1 MVKHHTVDISGL
13 KVGAD
18 FPPRVMGVINLS
30 TESFYR
36 DSIVD
41 SSEQLVKAI
50 NGMEQDGADII
61 DVGGASTAPRGVY
74 GTPEVTAEVELE
86 RVTSNLEYI
95 IRNANVPVSID
106 TVRSEVAEAALD
118 FGVSLVNDVS
128 GLTRDKRMAKL
139 VANRGVPIVLMAE
152 CGGSCQTLKA
162 SFRSVER
169 SVKTALSVGIPQ
181 ERIIIDPGIGFGK
194 PSEVDLEIIR
204 ELDRFCSL
212 GYPVLVGVSRKAF
225 IGDLLNQPDPSKR
238 LTGTIAATSIAV
250 ASGANLIR
258 THDVEEGKIAAKV
271 GKALRRVSAISESQ
285 ESAE

>member
-1 MVKHHTVDISGL
+1 MRHHTVDIDGL

-18 FPPRVMGVINLS
+18 FPPRIMSVINLS
-30 TESFYR
+30 PESFYR

-41 SSEQLVKAI
+41 NRDQLVKVI
-50 NGMEQDGADII
+50 NSMEQEGADII
-61 DVGGASTAPRGVY
+61 DVGGASTAPRGIY

-95 IRNANVPVSID
+95 VRNTRVPISID
-106 TVRSEVAEAALD
+106 TARSEVAEAAID
-118 FGVSLVNDVS
+118 IGVSLVNDVS

-181 ERIIIDPGIGFGK
+181 EKIIIDPGIGFGK

-225 IGDLLNQPDPSKR
+225 IGDLLSQPNPSMR
-238 LTGTIAATSIAV
+238 LAGSIAATSIAV
-250 ASGANLIR
+250 ANGANIIR
-258 THDVEEGKIAAKV
+258 THDVNEGKIAAKV
-271 GKALRRVSAISESQ
+271 GKALRRVSAESESR

>member
-1 MVKHHTVDISGL
+1 MRHHTVDIDGL

-18 FPPRVMGVINLS
+18 FPPRIMSVINLS
-30 TESFYR
+30 PESFYR

-41 SSEQLVKAI
+41 NREQLVKVI
-50 NGMEQDGADII
+50 NSMEQEGADII
-61 DVGGASTAPRGVY
+61 DVGGASTAPRGIY

-95 IRNANVPVSID
+95 VRNTRVPISID
-106 TVRSEVAEAALD
+106 TARSEVAEAAID
-118 FGVSLVNDVS
+118 IGVSLVNDVS

-139 VANRGVPIVLMAE
+139 VADRGVPIVLMAE

-225 IGDLLNQPDPSKR
+225 IGDLLSQPNPSMR
-238 LTGTIAATSIAV
+238 LAGTIAATSIAV
-250 ASGANLIR
+250 ANGANLIR
-258 THDVEEGKIAAKV
+258 THDVNEGKIAAKV
-271 GKALRRVSAISESQ
+271 GKALRRVSVESESR

>member
-1 MVKHHTVDISGL
+1 MKHHTVDIGGL

-18 FPPRVMGVINLS
+18 FLPRVMSVINLS
-30 TESFYR
+30 PESFYR

-41 SSEQLVKAI
+41 NSEQLAKVI

-61 DVGGASTAPRGVY
+61 DVGGASTAPRGIY
-74 GTPEVTAEVELE
+74 GTPEVTVKVELE
-86 RVTSNLEYI
+86 RVSSNLEYI
-95 IRNANVPVSID
+95 VRNTKVPISID
-106 TVRSEVAEAALD
+106 TVHSEVAEAAID
-118 FGVSLVNDVS
+118 IGVSLVNDVS

-139 VANRGVPIVLMAE
+139 VADRGVPIVLMAD

-162 SFRSVER
+162 SFRSLER

-181 ERIIIDPGIGFGK
+181 ERIIVDPGIGFGK

-212 GYPVLVGVSRKAF
+212 GHPVLVGVSRKAF
-225 IGDLLNQPDPSKR
+225 IGNLLNQPDPSAR
-238 LTGTIAATSIAV
+238 LTGTIAATSVAV
-250 ASGANLIR
+250 ANGANLIR

-271 GKALRRVSAISESQ
+271 GNALRRVSAISESQ

>member
-1 MVKHHTVDISGL
+1 VDIDGL

-18 FPPRVMGVINLS
+18 FPPRIMSVINLS
-30 TESFYR
+30 PESFYR

-41 SSEQLVKAI
+41 NRDQLVKVI
-50 NGMEQDGADII
+50 NSMEQEGADII
-61 DVGGASTAPRGVY
+61 DVGGASTAPRGIY

-95 IRNANVPVSID
+95 VRNTRVPISID
-106 TVRSEVAEAALD
+106 TARSEVAEAAID
-118 FGVSLVNDVS
+118 IGVSLVNDVS

-181 ERIIIDPGIGFGK
+181 EKIIIDPGIGFGK

-225 IGDLLNQPDPSKR
+225 IGDLLSQPNPSMR
-238 LTGTIAATSIAV
+238 LAGSIAATSIAV
-250 ASGANLIR
+250 ANGANIIR
-258 THDVEEGKIAAKV
+258 THDVNEGKIAAKV
-271 GKALRRVSAISESQ
+271 GKALRRVSAESESR

>member
-1 MVKHHTVDISGL
+1 MKHHTVDIGGL
-13 KVGAD
+13 KIGAD
-18 FPPRVMGVINLS
+18 FLPRIMSVINLS
-30 TESFYR
+30 PESFYR

-41 SSEQLVKAI
+41 NSEQLAKVV

-74 GTPEVTAEVELE
+74 GTPGVTVEVELE

-95 IRNANVPVSID
+95 IRNTRVPISID
-106 TVRSEVAEAALD
+106 TVHSEVAEAAID
-118 FGVSLVNDVS
+118 IGVSLVNDVS
-128 GLTRDKRMAKL
+128 GLTKDKRMAKL
-139 VANRGVPIVLMAE
+139 VADHGVPIVLMAD

-162 SFRSVER
+162 SFRSIEK

-181 ERIIIDPGIGFGK
+181 EKIIIDPGIGFGK

-204 ELDRFCSL
+204 ELGKFCSL
-212 GYPVLVGVSRKAF
+212 GHPVLVGISRKAF
-225 IGDLLNQPDPSKR
+225 IGDLLNQPDPSVR
-238 LTGTIAATSIAV
+238 LTGTIAATSVAV
-250 ASGANLIR
+250 ANGANLVR

-285 ESAE
+285 EIAE

>member
-1 MVKHHTVDISGL
+1 MRHHTVDIDGL

-18 FPPRVMGVINLS
+18 FPPRIMSVINLS
-30 TESFYR
+30 PESFYR

-41 SSEQLVKAI
+41 NRDQLVKVI
-50 NGMEQDGADII
+50 NSMEQEGADII
-61 DVGGASTAPRGVY
+61 DVGGASTAPRGIY

-95 IRNANVPVSID
+95 VRNTRVPISID
-106 TVRSEVAEAALD
+106 TARSEVAEAAID
-118 FGVSLVNDVS
+118 IGVSLVNDVS

-225 IGDLLNQPDPSKR
+225 IGDLLSQPNPSMR
-238 LTGTIAATSIAV
+238 LAGSIAATSIAV
-250 ASGANLIR
+250 ANGANIIR
-258 THDVEEGKIAAKV
+258 THDVNEGKIAAKV
-271 GKALRRVSAISESQ
+271 GKALRRVSAESESR

>member
-1 MVKHHTVDISGL
+1 VKHHTVDIDGL

-18 FPPRVMGVINLS
+18 FPPRIMSIINLS
-30 TESFYR
+30 PESFYS

-41 SSEQLVKAI
+41 NREQLVKVI
-50 NGMEQDGADII
+50 NSMEQEGADII
-61 DVGGASTAPRGVY
+61 DVGGASTAPRGIY

-95 IRNANVPVSID
+95 VRNTRVPISID
-106 TVRSEVAEAALD
+106 TARSEVAEAAID
-118 FGVSLVNDVS
+118 IGVSLVNDVS

-139 VANRGVPIVLMAE
+139 VADRGVPIVLMAE

-225 IGDLLNQPDPSKR
+225 IGDLLSQPNPSMR
-238 LTGTIAATSIAV
+238 LAGTIAATSIAV
-250 ASGANLIR
+250 ANGANLIR
-258 THDVEEGKIAAKV
+258 THDVNEGKIAAKV
-271 GKALRRVSAISESQ
+271 GKALRRVSAESESR

>member
-1 MVKHHTVDISGL
+1 MRHHTVDIDGL

-18 FPPRVMGVINLS
+18 FPPRIMSVINLS
-30 TESFYR
+30 PESFYR

-41 SSEQLVKAI
+41 NREQLVKVI
-50 NGMEQDGADII
+50 NSMEQDGADII
-61 DVGGASTAPRGVY
+61 DVGGASTAPRGIY

-86 RVTSNLEYI
+86 RVTSNLEHI
-95 IRNANVPVSID
+95 VRNTRVPISID
-106 TVRSEVAEAALD
+106 TVRSEVAEAAID
-118 FGVSLVNDVS
+118 IGVSLVNDVS

-139 VANRGVPIVLMAE
+139 VADRGVPIVLMAE

-225 IGDLLNQPDPSKR
+225 IGDLLSQPNPSMR
-238 LTGTIAATSIAV
+238 LAGTIAATSIAV
-250 ASGANLIR
+250 ANGANLIR
-258 THDVEEGKIAAKV
+258 THDVNEGKIAAKV
-271 GKALRRVSAISESQ
+271 GKALRRVSVESESR

>member
-1 MVKHHTVDISGL
+1 MRHHTVDIDGL

-18 FPPRVMGVINLS
+18 FPPRIMSVINLS
-30 TESFYR
+30 PESFYR

-41 SSEQLVKAI
+41 NREQLVKVI
-50 NGMEQDGADII
+50 NSMEQEGADII
-61 DVGGASTAPRGVY
+61 DIGGASTAPRGIY

-95 IRNANVPVSID
+95 VRNTRVPISID
-106 TVRSEVAEAALD
+106 TARSEVAEAAID
-118 FGVSLVNDVS
+118 IGVSLVNDVS

-152 CGGSCQTLKA
+152 CGGSCQTLEA
-162 SFRSVER
+162 AFRSVER

-225 IGDLLNQPDPSKR
+225 IGDLLSQPNPSMR
-238 LTGTIAATSIAV
+238 LVGTIAATSIAV
-250 ASGANLIR
+250 ANGANLIR
-258 THDVEEGKIAAKV
+258 THDVNEGKIAAKV
-271 GKALRRVSAISESQ
+271 GKALRRVSTESENR

>member
-1 MVKHHTVDISGL
+1 VKHHTVDIGGL

-18 FPPRVMGVINLS
+18 FLPRVMSVINLS
-30 TESFYR
+30 PESFYR

-41 SSEQLVKAI
+41 NSEQLAKAI

-74 GTPEVTAEVELE
+74 GTPEVTVEVELE
-86 RVTSNLEYI
+86 RVTRNLEYI
-95 IRNANVPVSID
+95 IRNTRVPVSID
-106 TVRSEVAEAALD
+106 TVHSEVAEAAID
-118 FGVSLVNDVS
+118 IGVSLVNDVS
-128 GLTRDKRMAKL
+128 GLARDKRMAKL
-139 VANRGVPIVLMAE
+139 VADRGVPIVLMAD

-162 SFRSVER
+162 SIRSVER

-212 GYPVLVGVSRKAF
+212 GHPVLVGVSRKAF
-225 IGDLLNQPDPSKR
+225 IGNLLNQPDPSIR
-238 LTGTIAATSIAV
+238 LTGTIAVTSIAV
-250 ASGANLIR
+250 ANGANLIR
-258 THDVEEGKIAAKV
+258 THDVKEGKIAAKI
-271 GKALRRVSAISESQ
+271 GKALRRVSGISESR

>member
-1 MVKHHTVDISGL
+1 MKHHTVDIDGL

-18 FPPRVMGVINLS
+18 FPPRIMSIINLS
-30 TESFYR
+30 PESFFH

-41 SSEQLVKAI
+41 NREQLVKAI
-50 NGMEQDGADII
+50 NSMEQEGADII
-61 DVGGASTAPRGVY
+61 DVGGASTAPRGIY

-95 IRNANVPVSID
+95 VRNTRVPISID
-106 TVRSEVAEAALD
+106 TARSEVAEAAID
-118 FGVSLVNDVS
+118 IGVSLVNDVS
-128 GLTRDKRMAKL
+128 GLTRDKRMVKL

-162 SFRSVER
+162 SFDSVER

-181 ERIIIDPGIGFGK
+181 ERIIVDPGIGFGK
-194 PSEVDLEIIR
+194 PTEVDLELIR
-204 ELDRFCSL
+204 ELDRFCNL

-225 IGDLLNQPDPSKR
+225 IGDLLSQPNPSMR

-250 ASGANLIR
+250 ANGANLIR
-258 THDVEEGKIAAKV
+258 THDVNEGKIAAKV
-271 GKALRRVSAISESQ
+271 GKALRRVSAESESWG
-285 ESAE
+285 SAE

>member
-1 MVKHHTVDISGL
+1 MRHHTVDIDGL

-18 FPPRVMGVINLS
+18 FPPRIMSVINLS
-30 TESFYR
+30 PESFYR

-41 SSEQLVKAI
+41 NRDQLVKVI
-50 NGMEQDGADII
+50 NSMEQEGADII
-61 DVGGASTAPRGVY
+61 DVGGASTAPRGIY

-95 IRNANVPVSID
+95 VRNTRVPISID
-106 TVRSEVAEAALD
+106 TARSEVAEAAID
-118 FGVSLVNDVS
+118 IGVSLVNDVS

-225 IGDLLNQPDPSKR
+225 IGDLLSQPNPSMR
-238 LTGTIAATSIAV
+238 LAGSIAATSIAV
-250 ASGANLIR
+250 ANGANIIR
-258 THDVEEGKIAAKV
+258 THDVNEGKIAAKV
-271 GKALRRVSAISESQ
+271 GKALRRVSAESENR

>member
-1 MVKHHTVDISGL
+1 MVKHHTVDIGGL
-13 KVGAD
+13 EVGAD
-18 FPPRVMGVINLS
+18 FPPRIMGVINLS

-41 SSEQLVKAI
+41 SNEQLVKAI
-50 NGMEQDGADII
+50 NSMEQDGADII

-86 RVTSNLEYI
+86 RVTSNLEFI
-95 IRNANVPVSID
+95 IRNTNVPVSID

-128 GLTRDKRMAKL
+128 GLTSDKRMAKL
-139 VANRGVPIVLMAE
+139 VADRGAPIVLMAD
-152 CGGSCQTLKA
+152 CGGSCQTLNA
-162 SFRSVER
+162 SYRSVER
-169 SVKTALSVGIPQ
+169 SINTALSVGILQ

-204 ELDRFCSL
+204 ELGRFCSL
-212 GYPVLVGVSRKAF
+212 GHPVLVGVSRKAF
-225 IGDLLNQPDPSKR
+225 IGDLFNQPDPSMR

-250 ASGANLIR
+250 ANGADLVR
-258 THDVEEGKIAAKV
+258 THDVEEGKIAAEV
-271 GKALRRVSAISESQ
+271 GKALRGVPAESESRKSG
-285 ESAE
+285 E

>member
-1 MVKHHTVDISGL
+1 MKHHTVNIGGL
-13 KVGAD
+13 KVGAG
-18 FPPRVMGVINLS
+18 FPPRIMSVINLS
-30 TESFYR
+30 PESFYR

-41 SSEQLVKAI
+41 NSEQLVKVI

-61 DVGGASTAPRGVY
+61 DVGGASTAPRGIY
-74 GTPEVTAEVELE
+74 GTPEVTVKVELE
-86 RVTSNLEYI
+86 RVSSNLEYI
-95 IRNANVPVSID
+95 VRNTKVPISID
-106 TVRSEVAEAALD
+106 TVHSEVAEAAID
-118 FGVSLVNDVS
+118 IGVSLVNDVS

-139 VANRGVPIVLMAE
+139 VADRGVPIVLMAD

-162 SFRSVER
+162 SFRSLER

-181 ERIIIDPGIGFGK
+181 ERIIVDPGIGFGK

-212 GYPVLVGVSRKAF
+212 GHPVLVGVSRKAF
-225 IGDLLNQPDPSKR
+225 IGNLLNQPDPSAR
-238 LTGTIAATSIAV
+238 LTGTIAATSVAV
-250 ASGANLIR
+250 ANGANLIR

-271 GKALRRVSAISESQ
+271 GNALRRVSAISESQ

>member
-1 MVKHHTVDISGL
+1 MKHHTVDIDGL

-18 FPPRVMGVINLS
+18 FPPRIMSVINLS
-30 TESFYR
+30 PESFYR

-41 SSEQLVKAI
+41 NHEQLVNVI
-50 NGMEQDGADII
+50 NSMEQEGADII
-61 DVGGASTAPRGVY
+61 DVGGASTAPRGIY

-95 IRNANVPVSID
+95 VRNTRVPISID
-106 TVRSEVAEAALD
+106 TARSEVAEAAID
-118 FGVSLVNDVS
+118 IGVSLVNDVS

-139 VANRGVPIVLMAE
+139 VADRGVPIVLMAE
-152 CGGSCQTLKA
+152 CGGSCQTLEA
-162 SFRSVER
+162 SVRSVER

-225 IGDLLNQPDPSKR
+225 IGDLLNQPNPSMR
-238 LTGTIAATSIAV
+238 LAGTIAATAIAV
-250 ASGANLIR
+250 ANGANLVR
-258 THDVEEGKIAAKV
+258 THDVNEGKIAAKV
-271 GKALRRVSAISESQ
+271 GKALRRVSAESENR

>member
-1 MVKHHTVDISGL
+1 MKHHTVDIGGL

-18 FPPRVMGVINLS
+18 FLPRVMSVINLS
-30 TESFYR
+30 PESFYR

-41 SSEQLVKAI
+41 NSEQLAKAI

-74 GTPEVTAEVELE
+74 GTPEVTVEVELE
-86 RVTSNLEYI
+86 RVTRNLEYI
-95 IRNANVPVSID
+95 IRNTRVPVSID
-106 TVRSEVAEAALD
+106 TVHSEVAEAAID
-118 FGVSLVNDVS
+118 IGVSLVNDVS
-128 GLTRDKRMAKL
+128 GLARDKRMAKL
-139 VANRGVPIVLMAE
+139 VADRGVPIVLMAD

-162 SFRSVER
+162 SIRSVER

-212 GYPVLVGVSRKAF
+212 GHPVLVGVSRKAF
-225 IGDLLNQPDPSKR
+225 IGNLLNQPDPSIR
-238 LTGTIAATSIAV
+238 LTGTIAVTSIAV
-250 ASGANLIR
+250 ANGANLIR
-258 THDVEEGKIAAKV
+258 THDVKEGKIAAKI
-271 GKALRRVSAISESQ
+271 GKALRRVSGISESR

>member
-1 MVKHHTVDISGL
+1 MRHHTVDIDGL

-18 FPPRVMGVINLS
+18 FPPRIMSVINLS
-30 TESFYR
+30 PESFYR

-41 SSEQLVKAI
+41 NRDQLVKVI
-50 NGMEQDGADII
+50 NSMEQEGADII
-61 DVGGASTAPRGVY
+61 DVGGASTAPRGIY

-95 IRNANVPVSID
+95 VRNTRVPISID
-106 TVRSEVAEAALD
+106 TARSEVAEAAID
-118 FGVSLVNDVS
+118 IGVSLVNDVS

-225 IGDLLNQPDPSKR
+225 IGDLLSQPNPSMR
-238 LTGTIAATSIAV
+238 LAGTIAATSIAV
-250 ASGANLIR
+250 ANGANIIR
-258 THDVEEGKIAAKV
+258 THDVNEGKIAAKV
-271 GKALRRVSAISESQ
+271 GKALRRVSAESESR

>member
-1 MVKHHTVDISGL
+1 MRHHTVDIDGL

-18 FPPRVMGVINLS
+18 FPPRIMGVINLS
-30 TESFYR
+30 PESFYR
-36 DSIVD
+36 DSVVD
-41 SSEQLVKAI
+41 NREQLVKVI
-50 NGMEQDGADII
+50 NSMEQEGADII
-61 DVGGASTAPRGVY
+61 DVGGASTAPRGIY
-74 GTPEVTAEVELE
+74 GTPDVTAEVELE

-95 IRNANVPVSID
+95 LRNTRVPISID
-106 TVRSEVAEAALD
+106 TVRSEVAEAAID
-118 FGVSLVNDVS
+118 IGVSLVNDVS

-212 GYPVLVGVSRKAF
+212 GHPVLVGISRKAF
-225 IGDLLNQPDPSKR
+225 IGDLLSQPNPSMR
-238 LTGTIAATSIAV
+238 LAGTIAATSIAV
-250 ASGANLIR
+250 ANGANLIR
-258 THDVEEGKIAAKV
+258 THDVNEGKIAAKV
-271 GKALRRVSAISESQ
+271 GKALRRVSAESENR
-285 ESAE
+285 ESVE

>member
-1 MVKHHTVDISGL
+1 VRHHTVDIDGL

-18 FPPRVMGVINLS
+18 FPPRIMGVINLS
-30 TESFYR
+30 PESFYR
-36 DSIVD
+36 DSVVD
-41 SSEQLVKAI
+41 NREQLVKVI
-50 NGMEQDGADII
+50 NSMEQEGADII
-61 DVGGASTAPRGVY
+61 DVGGASTAPRGIY
-74 GTPEVTAEVELE
+74 GTPDVTAEVELE

-95 IRNANVPVSID
+95 LRNTRVPISID
-106 TVRSEVAEAALD
+106 TVRSEVAEAAID
-118 FGVSLVNDVS
+118 IGVSLVNDVS

-212 GYPVLVGVSRKAF
+212 GHPVLVGISRKAF
-225 IGDLLNQPDPSKR
+225 IGDLLSQPNPSMR
-238 LTGTIAATSIAV
+238 LAGTIAATSIAV
-250 ASGANLIR
+250 ANGANLIR
-258 THDVEEGKIAAKV
+258 THDVNEGKIAAKV
-271 GKALRRVSAISESQ
+271 GKALRRVSAESENR
-285 ESAE
+285 ESVE

>member
-1 MVKHHTVDISGL
+1 MRHHTVDIDGL

-18 FPPRVMGVINLS
+18 FPPRIMSVINLS
-30 TESFYR
+30 PESFYR

-41 SSEQLVKAI
+41 NREQLVKVI
-50 NGMEQDGADII
+50 NSMEQDGADII
-61 DVGGASTAPRGVY
+61 DVGGASTAPRGIY

-95 IRNANVPVSID
+95 VRNTRVPISID
-106 TVRSEVAEAALD
+106 TARSEVAEAAID
-118 FGVSLVNDVS
+118 IGVSLVNDVS

-139 VANRGVPIVLMAE
+139 VADRGVPIVLMAE

-225 IGDLLNQPDPSKR
+225 IGDLLSQPNPSMR
-238 LTGTIAATSIAV
+238 LAGTIAATSIAV
-250 ASGANLIR
+250 ANGANLIR
-258 THDVEEGKIAAKV
+258 THDVNEGKIAAKV
-271 GKALRRVSAISESQ
+271 GKALRRVSVESESR